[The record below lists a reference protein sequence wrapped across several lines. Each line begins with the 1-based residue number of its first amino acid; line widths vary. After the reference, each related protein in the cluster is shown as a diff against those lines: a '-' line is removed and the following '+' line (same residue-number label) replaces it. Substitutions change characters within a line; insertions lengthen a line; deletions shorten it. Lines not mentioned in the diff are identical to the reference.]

1 MRSSSLRGLFPRV
14 AKVGGA
20 VLLLGIAVDLFH
32 HLGGSEHIG
41 HPPATAF
48 TGHFLSLIGMALV
61 LVGVVQVAVKT
72 FRRANA
78 KGGNDAA
85 CCSTAATR

>member
-1 MRSSSLRGLFPRV
+1 MRMLSLRGLFPLV
-14 AKVGGA
+14 SKVGAG
-20 VLLLGIAVDLFH
+20 VLLLGIGVDLFH

-48 TGHFLSLIGMALV
+48 TGHVLSLIGMALV
-61 LVGVVQVAVKT
+61 LAGVIQVAVQT
-72 FRRANA
+72 LRRADT

-85 CCSTAATR
+85 CSSTAATR